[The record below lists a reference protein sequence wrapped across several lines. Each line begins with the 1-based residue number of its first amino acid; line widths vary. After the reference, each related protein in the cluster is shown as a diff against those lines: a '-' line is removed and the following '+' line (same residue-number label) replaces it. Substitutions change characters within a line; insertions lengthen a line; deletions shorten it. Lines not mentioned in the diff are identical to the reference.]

1 MKAILSSLALLLGA
15 CAPASAQ
22 FPSEASKSAVVSTAI
37 TMLAPHSE
45 CGALIQRVKT
55 LQPYL
60 GKSVDSSAG
69 DEKFWREYGQSY
81 EGIWDTWSPCVGAA
95 MQSKDTGA
103 QTAALTLAV
112 VIADFRGDALA
123 WMVKQVS
130 EQREKYRK
138 DVIAYIDETHKYE
151 EAQQKYV
158 GDLERYARQ
167 TERQQA
173 QAERQ
178 QSLLQ
183 TLLLLKALS
192 APPAPQIVYVQQPRQ
207 APVVNLGV
215 HCTVQPTITGQT
227 FINCY

>member
-1 MKAILSSLALLLGA
+1 MKVILGSLMLLLGV

-22 FPSEASKSAVVSTAI
+22 FPSGVSKSAVVSTS
-37 TMLAPHSE
+37 TSMLATHSE
-45 CGALIQRVKT
+45 CGALIQKVKT

-60 GKSVDSSAG
+60 DKGVEASAG
-69 DEKFWREYGQSY
+69 EEKFWREYGQSY

-95 MQSKDTGA
+95 LQSKDTGA

-112 VIADFRGDALA
+112 MIADFRGNALA
-123 WMVKQVS
+123 WMVKQLS
-130 EQREKYRK
+130 EQREKNRK
-138 DVIAYIDETHKYE
+138 DVIAYIEETHKYE

-167 TERQQA
+167 MEHQQA

-178 QSLLQ
+178 RSFLQ

-192 APPAPQIVYVQQPRQ
+192 APPAPQVVYVQQPRQ

-227 FINCY
+227 FIDCY